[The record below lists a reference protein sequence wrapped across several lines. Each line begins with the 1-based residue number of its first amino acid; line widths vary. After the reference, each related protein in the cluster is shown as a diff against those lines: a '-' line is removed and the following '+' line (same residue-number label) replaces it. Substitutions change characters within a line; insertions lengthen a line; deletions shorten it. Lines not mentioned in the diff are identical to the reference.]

1 LSPFGQ
7 ANIPPVQGIAAAQ
20 SGSASRRVAQ
30 AFFKTSTDTSGSVT
44 QCPSM
49 LSGLV
54 EFRPDV
60 EWPLCRHADAESG
73 TIFSGE
79 VLGVIDHMPN
89 TIDVIV
95 GYLITLADGFQC
107 RLGPDLAR
115 AQNYA
120 TQQHARSLEPM
131 FVRRFKPDSLP

>member
-1 LSPFGQ
+1 
-7 ANIPPVQGIAAAQ
+7 
-20 SGSASRRVAQ
+20 VAK
-30 AFFKTSTDTSGSVT
+30 AFFKTSTDMSGSVT

-60 EWPLCRHADAESG
+60 EWPLCLHADAESG
-73 TIFSGE
+73 TISSGE
-79 VLGVIDHMPN
+79 VLGVNDHMPN

-95 GYLITLADGFQC
+95 GYLITLPDGFQC
-107 RLGPDLAR
+107 RLGPDLTR

-131 FVRRFKPDSLP
+131 FVRRSRPATLS